1 MGNIMEETF
10 TAYTGSEKVF
20 TLNGKELVIPARFD
34 AFITY
39 RTKFMKLAKA
49 CADKAAEEYKEKI
62 HDLDTF
68 RALFQDIYLENLKIV
83 SSKAVDILV
92 SEGIY
97 QFSIDTFSAKNIET
111 FHTALNDLRTTNESV
126 KLTEQNNAKVT
137 QNLKNGIGSLF
148 SNRGSFARGLVQ
160 GAVESTLEGS
170 EITAP
175 QKAELY
181 QRIRTHLLLHNV
193 FQDYWNAVIT
203 LVGIL
208 RENGKDIWLGDSGKI
223 DDINAVL
230 ESVHN
235 PNFPQEKVAD
245 VLFDCIL
252 KKPNA
257 AAIYKTMEE
266 KFGLTDEVQKIF
278 DYFIY
283 PDFTKIVYT
292 ESDFPGMVPANS
304 NMAQGQNASE
314 EPKKKKGLFSFMDKE
329 SGESV
334 KKGLKIGA
342 GLLATSVLLAASKG
356 GSTNNNS
363 NNNDGK
369 KDYYLSSGCKRARLD
384 AMDGC
389 VGCTLAPYCSHC
401 R

>member
-1 MGNIMEETF
+1 MGNIMEEAF

-208 RENGKDIWLGDSGKI
+208 RENGKDIWLADSGKI

-235 PNFPQEKVAD
+235 PNFPDRK
-245 VLFDCIL
+245 
-252 KKPNA
+252 
-257 AAIYKTMEE
+257 
-266 KFGLTDEVQKIF
+266 
-278 DYFIY
+278 
-283 PDFTKIVYT
+283 
-292 ESDFPGMVPANS
+292 
-304 NMAQGQNASE
+304 
-314 EPKKKKGLFSFMDKE
+314 
-329 SGESV
+329 SV
-334 KKGLKIGA
+334 
-342 GLLATSVLLAASKG
+342 V
-356 GSTNNNS
+356 
-363 NNNDGK
+363 
-369 KDYYLSSGCKRARLD
+369 
-384 AMDGC
+384 
-389 VGCTLAPYCSHC
+389 
-401 R
+401 

>member
-1 MGNIMEETF
+1 MGNIMEEAF

-148 SNRGSFARGLVQ
+148 SNR
-160 GAVESTLEGS
+160 
-170 EITAP
+170 
-175 QKAELY
+175 
-181 QRIRTHLLLHNV
+181 
-193 FQDYWNAVIT
+193 
-203 LVGIL
+203 
-208 RENGKDIWLGDSGKI
+208 
-223 DDINAVL
+223 
-230 ESVHN
+230 
-235 PNFPQEKVAD
+235 
-245 VLFDCIL
+245 
-252 KKPNA
+252 
-257 AAIYKTMEE
+257 
-266 KFGLTDEVQKIF
+266 
-278 DYFIY
+278 
-283 PDFTKIVYT
+283 
-292 ESDFPGMVPANS
+292 
-304 NMAQGQNASE
+304 
-314 EPKKKKGLFSFMDKE
+314 
-329 SGESV
+329 
-334 KKGLKIGA
+334 
-342 GLLATSVLLAASKG
+342 
-356 GSTNNNS
+356 
-363 NNNDGK
+363 
-369 KDYYLSSGCKRARLD
+369 
-384 AMDGC
+384 
-389 VGCTLAPYCSHC
+389 
-401 R
+401 